1 MNNTALWMELET
13 RNQKPISASPRLCV
27 KLSMLALACAGL
39 LATTASATPTG
50 VTVNGVALDDDISS
64 SGTGW
69 SYVAYT
75 LTLSGAGPF
84 TLSGTNEWGM
94 VRVVVSANVT
104 STVTLSNLTLRATS
118 NNQCA
123 FELGTNANV
132 SLFLTGTNTLASGA
146 TQAGLAVAA
155 GRTLS
160 ITNTPG
166 DGAGALTVTGGDRGA
181 GIGGGEGGDSG
192 TVMISGGTVTALGG
206 YQGAGI
212 GGTVTISGG
221 TLTATGGWDGN
232 GGAGIGGGYGGTGGT
247 VTIVGGTVT
256 AQGGYQS
263 AGIGGGR
270 NGAGGT
276 VDVSGGTLTATA
288 GNEGAGIGGGYQGN
302 GGMVTISGGTVTA
315 SSGSEGAGIGGGYYG
330 NGGTVT
336 ISGGTVT
343 ATSGTSDANGY
354 AAGIGGGHHGAG
366 GTVTVTGGT
375 VTATGGLYGAGIG
388 GGYYGAGGTV
398 TISGGIVFT
407 RGKDGGADIGPGS
420 SGSVSGSN
428 TFTGGSIRLAN
439 STIAPAPSNGTVRVW
454 CVTVP
459 YLTPN
464 AAATVN
470 GLDPYNVNGLAADEN
485 GKLYL
490 WLPNNVYTFTTSG
503 GDWDYAVT
511 VANADATA
519 KPLGYITFSSA
530 KFFKITVPHKSWNAT
545 LSYSAN
551 TIKWYEITASA
562 GTTIAANYTNGAYKL
577 YFRGTGNSRI
587 SGHYGY
593 EWAIVA
599 DPGTVACSGNI
610 ETLLDHATVTAGA
623 HPAMTT
629 NCFSFLF
636 CNCTALSS
644 APALPATTLAKSCY
658 YRMFAGCT
666 GLTNAPAL
674 PATTLAE
681 GCYQEM
687 FDGCTGIVLNTE
699 GPGMPWSIPA
709 NADAAGATDWNIDM
723 FAGTGGTFTGA
734 PAIGETY
741 YLASGLP
748 AAPAFAADGEG
759 FVIGDG
765 TATIKIDNAESGLWY
780 TVYRVDD
787 LTQTNWVKIGDSIQ
801 ATGSQ
806 VIFTIPR
813 DPTVP
818 RRFFKVVTSFTA
830 P

>member
-1 MNNTALWMELET
+1 
-13 RNQKPISASPRLCV
+13 
-27 KLSMLALACAGL
+27 MLALACAGL

-69 SYVAYT
+69 SYAAYT

-232 GGAGIGGGYGGTGGT
+232 GGAGIGGGYGGAGGT

-276 VDVSGGTLTATA
+276 VDVSGGTLMATA

-366 GTVTVTGGT
+366 GTVT
-375 VTATGGLYGAGIG
+375 ATGGLYGAGIG

-407 RGKDGGADIGPGS
+407 RGKSGGADIGPGS
-420 SGSVSGSN
+420 GGSVSGAN

-530 KFFKITVPHKSWNAT
+530 EFFKITVPPKSWNAT

-587 SGHYGY
+587 SGYYGS

-787 LTQTNWVKIGDSIQ
+787 LTLTNWVKIGDSIQ

>member
-1 MNNTALWMELET
+1 
-13 RNQKPISASPRLCV
+13 
-27 KLSMLALACAGL
+27 MLALACAGL

-69 SYVAYT
+69 SYAAYT

-166 DGAGALTVTGGDRGA
+166 DEASALTVTGGDRGA

-232 GGAGIGGGYGGTGGT
+232 GGAGIGGGYGGAGGT

-276 VDVSGGTLTATA
+276 VDVSGGTLMATA

-330 NGGTVT
+330 D
-336 ISGGTVT
+336 GGTVT

-407 RGKDGGADIGPGS
+407 RGKSGGADIGPGS
-420 SGSVSGSN
+420 GGSVSGAN

-530 KFFKITVPHKSWNAT
+530 EFFKITVPPKSWNAT

-587 SGHYGY
+587 SGYYGS

>member
-1 MNNTALWMELET
+1 
-13 RNQKPISASPRLCV
+13 
-27 KLSMLALACAGL
+27 MLALACAGL

-69 SYVAYT
+69 SYAAYT

-166 DGAGALTVTGGDRGA
+166 DEASALTVTGGDRGA

-232 GGAGIGGGYGGTGGT
+232 GGAGIGGGYGGAGGT

-276 VDVSGGTLTATA
+276 VDVSGGTLMATA

-330 NGGTVT
+330 D
-336 ISGGTVT
+336 GGTVT

-366 GTVTVTGGT
+366 GTVT
-375 VTATGGLYGAGIG
+375 
-388 GGYYGAGGTV
+388 
-398 TISGGIVFT
+398 ISGGIVFT
-407 RGKDGGADIGPGS
+407 RGKSGGADIGPGS
-420 SGSVSGSN
+420 GGSVSGAN

-530 KFFKITVPHKSWNAT
+530 EFFKITVPPKSWNAT

-587 SGHYGY
+587 SGYYGS

-644 APALPATTLAKSCY
+644 APALPATTLA
-658 YRMFAGCT
+658 
-666 GLTNAPAL
+666 
-674 PATTLAE
+674 E
-681 GCYQEM
+681 GCYGYM
-687 FDGCTGIVLNTE
+687 FDGCTGDRK
-699 GPGMPWSIPA
+699 S
-709 NADAAGATDWNIDM
+709 
-723 FAGTGGTFTGA
+723 
-734 PAIGETY
+734 
-741 YLASGLP
+741 
-748 AAPAFAADGEG
+748 
-759 FVIGDG
+759 
-765 TATIKIDNAESGLWY
+765 
-780 TVYRVDD
+780 
-787 LTQTNWVKIGDSIQ
+787 
-801 ATGSQ
+801 
-806 VIFTIPR
+806 
-813 DPTVP
+813 
-818 RRFFKVVTSFTA
+818 VV
-830 P
+830 